1 MVPEKH
7 FQIIENQVVYD
18 FVKTMNYL
26 QRYGKSKF
34 GEKFQLRRN
43 DTDILEKLMAYA
55 IRDRKTCE
63 SHNIDL
69 EKGILLIGKIGC
81 GKTSLMDIF
90 RILHYEQFR
99 YQLISTREIAKEF
112 VLNGY
117 TVLNKYGKGPKI
129 ICFDDLGIETSI
141 KHFGNEC
148 NTMGEILLSRYDLMK
163 YDGIITHATTNLN
176 ADDLEKLYGNRV
188 RSRLREMFNLISFP
202 ESSMDKRK

>member
-1 MVPEKH
+1 MEIEKH
-7 FQIIENQVVYD
+7 FEIIDNQVIYD
-18 FVKTMNYL
+18 FDKTMSYL
-26 QRYGKSKF
+26 NRYGKSRF

-43 DTDILEKLMAYA
+43 DTLILGKLMSYA

-63 SHNIDL
+63 RHDIDL

-99 YQLISTREIAKEF
+99 YQMISSREIAKEF
-112 VLNGY
+112 VMNGY
-117 TVLNKYGKGPKI
+117 PVLNKYGKKSKI

-148 NTMGEILLSRYDLMK
+148 NTMGEILLSRYDIMK
-163 YDGIITHATTNLN
+163 YDGILTHATTNLN
-176 ADDLEKLYGNRV
+176 ADDLENLYGNRV
-188 RSRLREMFNLISFP
+188 RSRLREMFNVISFP
-202 ESSMDKRK
+202 SDAIDKRK